1 MRDAIWTW
9 LGTPREGW
17 VLAGFILA
25 ALVLGAAALGL
36 LISTPPRHRKYI
48 VMAVTFLAGLYY
60 SIEFLIPYKNTL
72 TTWKPFVGNAS
83 LIIGSFTILL
93 GVSNLFQIHG
103 HTVARRREGWYNSA
117 AFFVA
122 FFAIIVAGYLY
133 QSRMSELTSLTVP
146 PTSDH
151 YKAVAVAAVANEQ
164 AFNILFRGFL
174 TPLEATMF
182 SLIAFYIVSAAYR
195 AFKIRSAEATLLMG
209 AAMIVMLALVPVGA
223 LLTGWIPNTGIV
235 SAFRLENLGYW
246 LLTSPNMAAQRAIAF
261 GLGVGMFAMGLRIW
275 LSLERGSFFDREL

>member
-1 MRDAIWTW
+1 MRALWTW
-9 LGTPREGW
+9 LAVPRGGW
-17 VLAGFILA
+17 ELAGFIVA
-25 ALVLGAAALGL
+25 ALALGALALAL
-36 LISTPPRHRKYI
+36 LISIPPRYRKYV
-48 VMAVTFLAGLYY
+48 VMAVTFIAGLYY
-60 SIEFLIPYKNTL
+60 SIEFLIPRENLL
-72 TTWKPFVGNAS
+72 TRWKPYVGDAS

-103 HTVARRREGWYNSA
+103 RAVSRRREGWYNSA

-133 QSRMSELTSLTVP
+133 QSRMTELTSLTAP
-146 PTSDH
+146 ATSAE
-151 YKAVAVAAVANEQ
+151 YKAVASAAQADEQ

-195 AFKIRSAEATLLMG
+195 AFRIRSAEATLLML
-209 AAMIVMLALVPVGA
+209 AAAIVMLALVPVGVI
-223 LLTGWIPNTGIV
+223 LTSWIPATGIL

-246 LLTSPNMAAQRAIAF
+246 LLTSPNMAAQRAIGF